1 MPEQLETVVIGAG
14 QAGLAM
20 SRELRERGCEHV
32 VVERARVAER
42 WRTQRWASLRF
53 QFPNWSIELP
63 GARYDGD
70 DPDAFAPRDEVVAW
84 LESYRES
91 VAAPVR
97 TGVEVL
103 SLVAAKHDGRF
114 VLRTS
119 QGDIEARNVV
129 VATGPYQRP
138 RVPGMAASLP
148 ADVAQLHAGDYSRP
162 DAVPPGAVLVVGTG
176 ASGCQ
181 IAEELLEAGR
191 DVVLAV
197 GRHRRVPR
205 RYRGRDVF
213 WWRRELGHLDLRSED
228 LPPAQR
234 PPPPL
239 VTGANGGHDID
250 LREFAAHGM
259 TLVGHVA
266 GIRDG
271 TIALARDLHAH
282 LDAGDRACDAFRA
295 DVDAFVAREGR
306 DLPLEPMAIRSRDL
320 PASAT
325 PDRLELG
332 RGGIRAVIWA
342 TGYTTDFGWI
352 ELPVVD
358 ERGQALHRRGVSD
371 VPGVY
376 FLGLPWLAKA
386 KSSFLCGVGEDAAH
400 LATCIARRRH

>member
-1 MPEQLETVVIGAG
+1 MPERIETVVIGGG

-20 SRELRERGCEHV
+20 SRELARRACEHV
-32 VVERARVAER
+32 VLERARVAER

-70 DPDAFAPRDEVVAW
+70 DPEGFAPRDEIVAW
-84 LESYRES
+84 LERYGTSI
-91 VAAPVR
+91 AAPMR

-103 SLVAAKHDGRF
+103 SLSAAARAGRYL
-114 VLRTS
+114 LRTTH
-119 QGDIEARNVV
+119 GEIEARNVV

-138 RVPGMAASLP
+138 RVPGIAAALP
-148 ADVAQLHAGDYSRP
+148 ADIVQVHAGDYTMP
-162 DAVPPGAVLVVGTG
+162 GALPPGAVLVVGTG

-228 LPPAQR
+228 VPVERR

-239 VTGANGGHDID
+239 VTGVHGGHDID
-250 LREFAAHGM
+250 LRAYAARGM

-266 GIRDG
+266 GIEAR
-271 TIALARDLHAH
+271 TLALAADLNDN
-282 LDAGDRACDAFRA
+282 LDAGDRACEAFRA
-295 DVDAFVAREGR
+295 EVDAFVDKGGLS
-306 DLPLEPMAIRSRDL
+306 LPDEPVGEPSRAPLPMAE
-320 PASAT
+320 
-325 PDRLELG
+325 RLDLG
-332 RGGIRAVIWA
+332 RTGIRAVVWA
-342 TGYTTDFGWI
+342 TGYTTDFRWI
-352 ELPVVD
+352 GLPIVD
-358 ERGQALHRRGVSD
+358 ERGGARHRRGVSD
-371 VPGVY
+371 AAGVH
-376 FLGLPWLAKA
+376 FLGLPWLARA
-386 KSSFLCGVGEDAAH
+386 RSSFLCGVGDDAAY
-400 LATCIARRRH
+400 LAERIAARRD